1 VTGQTPTSGRAEGLP
16 LEDVARIQGDV
27 PPDDQDGVLE
37 PDEIERVR
45 SVTRTELDHGEPSP
59 DPTVAGGEVA
69 ALDTLDLE
77 DLRDGETDDPIAAT
91 EEGIPYV
98 PPIDPPLRA
107 DPEEEDG
114 VVMAAG
120 PAVSALSEPYDD
132 SHRADDLTAEPE
144 LAHRVRE
151 ALRAD
156 AATTNLVDRLV
167 VGTRGSTVVVRG
179 IVDGIEDT
187 DAIMEVVER
196 VDGVENVVD
205 QTEVAEC

>member
-1 VTGQTPTSGRAEGLP
+1 MTRQTRSSDRAEGLP

-27 PPDDQDGVLE
+27 PPDDQDGVLD
-37 PDEIERVR
+37 PDELEQNRTP
-45 SVTRTELDHGEPSP
+45 TRTELDHGELSP
-59 DPTVAGGEVA
+59 DPAMAEGEVA
-69 ALDTLDLE
+69 SLDGLDLD
-77 DLRDGETDDPIAAT
+77 DLREGETDDPIAAT

-107 DPEEEDG
+107 DPEEQDG
-114 VVMAAG
+114 VVMASG
-120 PAVSALSEPYDD
+120 TAVSAQSEPYDD
-132 SHRADDLTAEPE
+132 SHRADDLSAELE

-167 VGTRGSTVVVRG
+167 VGTRASTVVVRG

-187 DAIMEVVER
+187 DAIMEVVDR
-196 VDGVENVVD
+196 VDGVDNVVD
-205 QTEVAEC
+205 QTDIPKC